1 MNLWR
6 ISNHI
11 SLSGEGGM
19 RASARWHSRGR
30 PVVYLAESPA
40 GAMLEVLVH
49 LKGRRDKLPLTY
61 TLLALLAPDTI
72 SIEQTMMP
80 PDAAWKKDL
89 EWSREQGDEWL
100 RSGRTALLE
109 VPSVILP
116 RSRNFLL
123 NPLHTDA
130 HLIHVEEAITDLYD
144 ERLFLQ
150 A

>member
-6 ISNHI
+6 ISNHV

-40 GAMLEVLVH
+40 GAMLETLVH
-49 LKGRRDKLPLTY
+49 LKGRRDKLPRTY
-61 TLLALLAPDTI
+61 TLLAIVAP
-72 SIEQTMMP
+72 ETMSTERRVIP
-80 PDAAWKKDL
+80 ANAEWKNDL
-89 EWSREQGDEWL
+89 SWSREQGDEWL
-100 RSGRTALLE
+100 GSGRTALLE

-123 NPLHTDA
+123 NPLHADA
-130 HLIHVEEAITDLYD
+130 KLIHVEETITDFYD
-144 ERLFLQ
+144 ERLFL
-150 A
+150 